1 MDTAYLLG
9 KASSSNVLPT
19 DFLAV
24 ASQTRTSPSTKL
36 ATSSLVNTG

>member
-19 DFLAV
+19 AFLAV

-36 ATSSLVNTG
+36 VVSSLVNTG